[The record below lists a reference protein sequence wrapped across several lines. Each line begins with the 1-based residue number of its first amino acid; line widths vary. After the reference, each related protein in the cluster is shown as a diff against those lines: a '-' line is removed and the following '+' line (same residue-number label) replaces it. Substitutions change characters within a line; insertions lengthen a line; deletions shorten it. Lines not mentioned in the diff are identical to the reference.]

1 KRRPEPDTAIVK
13 PRGRRIDEKGG
24 RGMEQRGGGAHA
36 ELAVAKDRGAEGD
49 GPGHQRRLRVVAERE
64 VLGPEP
70 ILRLVGIKPEP
81 LGGDQ
86 DEADRGQHPDRDQD
100 RGRVAGFGARFAHRR
115 INAGSIQRI
124 KQITLKLPAF
134 RRRGRIIAS
143 GLRRAWISCRTQRDR
158 RKAMRKLLVLAAG
171 LMTAGMW
178 ASAHADTAT
187 YKATL
192 NGASEV
198 PPVTS
203 SATGTATVNVDTAS
217 KKVSWNVTY
226 TGLTPAAAHIHCGA
240 AAGANAGVA
249 VPLTAGPSPLT
260 GSGTMTDA
268 QLADLAAGKCYVNIH
283 TAANKGGEI
292 RGQLAK

>member
-1 KRRPEPDTAIVK
+1 
-13 PRGRRIDEKGG
+13 
-24 RGMEQRGGGAHA
+24 
-36 ELAVAKDRGAEGD
+36 
-49 GPGHQRRLRVVAERE
+49 
-64 VLGPEP
+64 
-70 ILRLVGIKPEP
+70 
-81 LGGDQ
+81 
-86 DEADRGQHPDRDQD
+86 
-100 RGRVAGFGARFAHRR
+100 
-115 INAGSIQRI
+115 
-124 KQITLKLPAF
+124 
-134 RRRGRIIAS
+134 
-143 GLRRAWISCRTQRDR
+143 
-158 RKAMRKLLVLAAG
+158 MRKLLVLAAG